1 LVVNHTNLDE
11 QGEAIKQFFLS
22 LPVGPQGTVVEL
34 NGQALACVVPIA
46 AADNGHADD
55 EAWTSA
61 RNERRCELIDRKYER
76 GLTPSEEAEQAAL
89 QAAMYRQVDRVAPL
103 PLDETRQLHQRL
115 LEKAIQGRARTD
127 P

>member
-1 LVVNHTNLDE
+1 MNHINLDG

-22 LPVGPQGTVVEL
+22 LPAGPEGAVVEL

-46 AADNGHADD
+46 VADNGHAD
-55 EAWTSA
+55 EWTSA

-76 GLTPSEEAEQAAL
+76 GLTASEEAELGAL

-103 PLDETRQLHQRL
+103 PLDATRQLHQRL
-115 LEKAIQGRARTD
+115 LEKAIQARARTD
-127 P
+127 R